1 MSIVESFDVEDI
13 LRRPQASVSEKEP
26 KIEELLSKLRNLQQ
40 AKRVIEEELKE
51 ALSLTNTLQDEEN
64 ALATEVAK
72 LQGILNEKE
81 ETCRSLQYKCED
93 LEQESQRQ
101 SEVKQQKEELVQH
114 YYCQIQETKLR
125 HRKIRMKFE
134 NQLQQ
139 LIGQHKSLSTVFTT
153 ERLPTEVHSAEYTTE
168 QLLKA
173 EHQILEQVAHLQEE
187 PGNTQNMDTCLDA
200 ETLMHGELFTH
211 TLHN

>member
-93 LEQESQRQ
+93 LEQESQR
-101 SEVKQQKEELVQH
+101 
-114 YYCQIQETKLR
+114 
-125 HRKIRMKFE
+125 MKFE